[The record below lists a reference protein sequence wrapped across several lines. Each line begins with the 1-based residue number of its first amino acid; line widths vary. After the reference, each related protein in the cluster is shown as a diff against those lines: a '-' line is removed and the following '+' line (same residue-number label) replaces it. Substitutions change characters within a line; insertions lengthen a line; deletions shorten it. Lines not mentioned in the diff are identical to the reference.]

1 MSSLLKSTTSSLF
14 SSTATGRGGGEML
27 TQNDSNDMPVQ
38 MTQTGFN
45 AMQDQIDGQKA
56 ENAVLRQKLRSKAE
70 ALVILTQELDKVT
83 TSTPFYDL

>member
-1 MSSLLKSTTSSLF
+1 MSSLIKSTTSSLF

-27 TQNDSNDMPVQ
+27 AQNDSKAMPVQ

-70 ALVILTQELDKVT
+70 ALVILTQELDKVNE
-83 TSTPFYDL
+83 